1 MGRKE
6 PSEELDRALEHISRK
21 TRDLRRHLRKA
32 VVDHVSDS
40 FLETNVP
47 LLVLME
53 AARAGN
59 EREVEE
65 YAKVGVG
72 GVRCR
77 AGEMSWWNSGDDG
90 TGCEQYG
97 CLDMDKV

>member
-65 YAKVGVG
+65 YAKVGARVG
-72 GVRCR
+72 ADVEEGGGQVGYV
-77 AGEMSWWNSGDDG
+77 AVDQW
-90 TGCEQYG
+90 
-97 CLDMDKV
+97 

>member
-1 MGRKE
+1 MERKKPTE
-6 PSEELDRALEHISRK
+6 NLDRALEHISRK
-21 TRDLRRHLRKA
+21 THDLRRHLRKA

-53 AARAGN
+53 AARAGK

-65 YAKVGVG
+65 YAKVGG
-72 GVRCR
+72 AEAESRTGVRGWEARCFW
-77 AGEMSWWNSGDDG
+77 GMEG
-90 TGCEQYG
+90 TSAVW
-97 CLDMDKV
+97 K

>member
-1 MGRKE
+1 MLGRLRHAVLLHVPHLCSQMGRKE
-6 PSEELDRALEHISRK
+6 PSEGLDRALEHISRK

-53 AARAGN
+53 AARAGT

-65 YAKVGVG
+65 YAKVRSG
-72 GVRCR
+72 G
-77 AGEMSWWNSGDDG
+77 
-90 TGCEQYG
+90 
-97 CLDMDKV
+97 